1 MTHIREDM
9 PSDNHRAAKQARQ
22 SAGDDAQKE
31 QWYSFA
37 VTVRALKASQAMSGS
52 PADRRRGE
60 IPVEL
65 RPQPSFLLFF
75 LAYPNEQEV
84 FPLDKKQVVIT
95 ERRIG
100 KVTYLV
106 HASSSERATDTIH
119 KKIEKLIVKDLQKKP
134 ETSGF
139 FAS

>member
-65 RPQPSFLLFF
+65 RQQPSFLL
-75 LAYPNEQEV
+75 LLICIYPNEQEA
-84 FPLDKKQVVIT
+84 FS
-95 ERRIG
+95 IG
-100 KVTYLV
+100 
-106 HASSSERATDTIH
+106 
-119 KKIEKLIVKDLQKKP
+119 
-134 ETSGF
+134 
-139 FAS
+139 